1 MIIRRIV
8 GLADEALTRS
18 IIAAFYD
25 VYNTLGFGF
34 LESVY
39 AEALARELKTR
50 GHKVEREV
58 QVKVWF
64 KGQLI
69 ARQRVDMLIDD
80 RVIIEIKAGLT
91 LPITGSRQLYNYLRG
106 TDKEVGLLL
115 HFGPEPKFYRE
126 YCTNA
131 RMRGL
136 KVIIAGA
143 GGAAHLPGMTA
154 SLTDLPVLGVPIE
167 SKALKGMDSL
177 LSIVQMPGGI
187 PVGTLAIVFVFAVAR
202 VRARAPSRDRRHL
215 GVPPHAARGG
225 EPGAAGVER
234 DPRMPAAHSGARRAV
249 WGSTRASPRA
259 SVHFRAGG
267 VISVVTITMITIAE

>member
-25 VYNTLGFGF
+25 VYNSLGFGF

-131 RMRGL
+131 RKDVGS
-136 KVIIAGA
+136 
-143 GGAAHLPGMTA
+143 AA
-154 SLTDLPVLGVPIE
+154 SDVPVLIRDQSPEAAIE
-167 SKALKGMDSL
+167 TA
-177 LSIVQMPGGI
+177 
-187 PVGTLAIVFVFAVAR
+187 PVDDATQL
-202 VRARAPSRDRRHL
+202 
-215 GVPPHAARGG
+215 
-225 EPGAAGVER
+225 
-234 DPRMPAAHSGARRAV
+234 
-249 WGSTRASPRA
+249 
-259 SVHFRAGG
+259 
-267 VISVVTITMITIAE
+267 